1 MRSFPWLFPGG
12 IGDIW
17 DCERGPLDIRDWC
30 KHLLKYYDGRFQRD
44 QLFTLYAFNMIQ
56 RHDNNSG
63 GNFFVNSPS
72 FVGREPPT
80 VEDLKRDVA
89 NGNTKYVNVLQYYSA
104 SKIRGSDSYW
114 RGKTEELKTWIDYH
128 VAEKHGPPTMF
139 VTLSCAENWWPDLM
153 RLLAQMERSSGDED
167 QARLIEINDAT
178 AIRKSAK
185 RYPLLVNQFF
195 MKRADEFVNT
205 FGKEALGIKYYWARI
220 EFAPGR
226 GQIHLHLLGIGEN
239 RTYLLDY
246 YKAKTVEE
254 KTAVINNYATTQLGM
269 TADID
274 IDDDV
279 KREIDTSESSTTA
292 LRIRFSECTDPTND
306 IKSLA
311 QDCMCHKCNG
321 YCLVQGRNQDQPRE
335 CRCGFGI
342 ETAFGE
348 KDTEGKPL
356 RNVPL
361 VIQNKKGVSML
372 EMKRTNSR
380 RVNQLSVPMLRAWRA
395 NCDIQLLLYNT
406 NPLYPDITEI
416 ESVTRYVVAYTSK
429 KSHTLKTERE
439 HIQNLIKR

>member
-1 MRSFPWLFPGG
+1 M
-12 IGDIW
+12 
-17 DCERGPLDIRDWC
+17 
-30 KHLLKYYDGRFQRD
+30 
-44 QLFTLYAFNMIQ
+44 
-56 RHDNNSG
+56 
-63 GNFFVNSPS
+63 
-72 FVGREPPT
+72 
-80 VEDLKRDVA
+80 
-89 NGNTKYVNVLQYYSA
+89 
-104 SKIRGSDSYW
+104 
-114 RGKTEELKTWIDYH
+114 
-128 VAEKHGPPTMF
+128 
-139 VTLSCAENWWPDLM
+139 
-153 RLLAQMERSSGDED
+153 
-167 QARLIEINDAT
+167 
-178 AIRKSAK
+178 
-185 RYPLLVNQFF
+185 
-195 MKRADEFVNT
+195 
-205 FGKEALGIKYYWARI
+205 
-220 EFAPGR
+220 
-226 GQIHLHLLGIGEN
+226 LGIGEN
-239 RTYLLDY
+239 RTYLFDY

-254 KTAVINNYATTQLGM
+254 KTRVINDYAMTQLGM

-279 KREIDTSESSTTA
+279 TKQIDTSQSSNTA

-321 YCLVQGRNQDQPRE
+321 YCLVQGRNQDQARE

-429 KSHTLKTERE
+429 KSLVAFVPVPLPFLEAGFRDMSHVPGTCPRCVSPFVPWDMPICPLRFGDKWGGTYGLGTNGDKFLLSVMHGKCFCRVLLMLLGVL
-439 HIQNLIKR
+439 HVYWC